1 MKYEQVQTADQA
13 AETHRNIQMEFLNIF
28 KFNQL
33 MLISKKLNN
42 VMDSNSHCLEHNI
55 YTMHGK

>member
-13 AETHRNIQMEFLNIF
+13 AQTHRNIQMEFLNIF

-33 MLISKKLNN
+33 MLISKKLNIL
-42 VMDSNSHCLEHNI
+42 MDTNPNNLKHNI
-55 YTMHGK
+55 YTRHEK